1 MPLEGHGTDCDCG
14 CCDVEEETRV
24 EAPKKSV
31 CPSCGKEMPEKT
43 RYGHCRREVPHLWG
57 KYATGRLKQVMEI
70 RPAERRK
77 S

>member
-1 MPLEGHGTDCDCG
+1 MVLIVIVGAAM
-14 CCDVEEETRV
+14 VEENSGR
-24 EAPKKSV
+24 S
-31 CPSCGKEMPEKT
+31 PEEKCLSLLRQGNARKD

-57 KYATGRLKQVMEI
+57 KYATGRLKQVLEI